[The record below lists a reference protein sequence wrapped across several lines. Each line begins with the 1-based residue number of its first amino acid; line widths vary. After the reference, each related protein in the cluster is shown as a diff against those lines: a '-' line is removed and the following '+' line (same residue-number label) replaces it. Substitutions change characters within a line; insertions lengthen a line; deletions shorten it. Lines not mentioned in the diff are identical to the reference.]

1 MMQSTAV
8 PECLA
13 IIAGNGSYPHAMA
26 RGARAAGVKRIVA
39 CAFEN
44 ETSEDLSKLVD
55 QIEWMRVG
63 QLGKMLRFLKDS
75 GAKQAVMSGQIAP
88 KNLFDLR
95 PDIKAVLL
103 LGKLRERNA
112 ESIFGAIADS
122 MKGAGVELIPAT
134 SYMEEALAPVG
145 LVAGPAP
152 SRKTLADL
160 EFGMRIA
167 KETSRLDIG
176 QTVVVKRGTVLA
188 VEAFEG
194 TNAAVLRGGELG
206 KKDAVVVKVS
216 KPRQDLR
223 FDVPVIG
230 PVTIQT
236 AADARIAAIGV
247 ESGKTLLL
255 EPEKL
260 RQLAAAHSISVFG
273 LEGQLS
279 LP

>member
-1 MMQSTAV
+1 
-8 PECLA
+8 
-13 IIAGNGSYPHAMA
+13 MA

>member
-1 MMQSTAV
+1 
-8 PECLA
+8 
-13 IIAGNGSYPHAMA
+13 MA

-44 ETSEDLSKLVD
+44 ETSEDLAGLVD
-55 QIEWMRVG
+55 QIELMRVG
-63 QLGKMLRFLKDS
+63 QLGRMLRFLKAS
-75 GAKQAVMSGQIAP
+75 GARQAVMSGQIAP

-95 PDIKAVLL
+95 PDIKALLL

-112 ESIFGAIADS
+112 ESIFGAIADL
-122 MKGAGVELIPAT
+122 MQEAGVELIAAT
-134 SYMEEALAPVG
+134 SYMEEALAPGG

-152 SRKTLADL
+152 SRKTLVDL

-194 TNAAVLRGGELG
+194 TNAAVLRGGQLG
-206 KKDAVVVKVS
+206 KKEASMVKVS

-230 PVTIQT
+230 PVTIQ
-236 AADARIAAIGV
+236 IAAEAMLTAVGV
-247 ESGKTLLL
+247 EAGKTLIL
-255 EPEKL
+255 ERDRLE
-260 RQLAAAHSISVFG
+260 QLAARHSISVVG
-273 LEGQLS
+273 LEG
-279 LP
+279 

>member
-1 MMQSTAV
+1 MTQPAAV

-44 ETSEDLSKLVD
+44 ETSEDLAKLVD

-122 MKGAGVELIPAT
+122 MKEAGVELMPAT
-134 SYMEEALAPVG
+134 SYMEEALAPAG

-236 AADARIAAIGV
+236 AAGARIAAIGV

-260 RQLAAAHSISVFG
+260 RQLASAHSISVFG
-273 LEGQLS
+273 LEG
-279 LP
+279 

>member
-1 MMQSTAV
+1 MTPSAPV

-44 ETSEDLSKLVD
+44 ETSEDLAGLVD

-63 QLGKMLRFLKDS
+63 QLGRMLRFLKAS
-75 GAKQAVMSGQIAP
+75 GARQAVMSGQIAP

-95 PDIKAVLL
+95 PDIKALLL

-122 MKGAGVELIPAT
+122 MQEAGVELIAAT
-134 SYMEEALAPVG
+134 SYMEEALAPSG

-194 TNAAVLRGGELG
+194 TNAAVLRGGQLG
-206 KKDAVVVKVS
+206 KKEASMVKVS

-230 PVTIQT
+230 PVTIQ
-236 AADARIAAIGV
+236 IAAEAMLTAVGV
-247 ESGKTLLL
+247 EAGKTLLL
-255 EPEKL
+255 ERDRLE
-260 RQLAAAHSISVFG
+260 QLAARHSISVVG
-273 LEGQLS
+273 LEG
-279 LP
+279 

>member
-1 MMQSTAV
+1 MSMTHSAPV

-44 ETSEDLSKLVD
+44 ETSEDLAGLVD

-63 QLGKMLRFLKDS
+63 QLGRMLRFLKAS
-75 GAKQAVMSGQIAP
+75 GARQAVMSGQIAP

-95 PDIKAVLL
+95 PDIKALLL

-122 MKGAGVELIPAT
+122 MQEAGVELIAAT
-134 SYMEEALAPVG
+134 SYMEEALAPSG

-194 TNAAVLRGGELG
+194 TNAAVLRGGQLG
-206 KKDAVVVKVS
+206 KKEASMVKVS

-230 PVTIQT
+230 PVTIQ
-236 AADARIAAIGV
+236 IAAEAMLTAVGV
-247 ESGKTLLL
+247 EAGKTLLL
-255 EPEKL
+255 ERERL
-260 RQLAAAHSISVFG
+260 GQLAASHSISVVG
-273 LEGQLS
+273 LEG
-279 LP
+279 

>member
-1 MMQSTAV
+1 MTQSTAV

-13 IIAGNGSYPHAMA
+13 IIAGNGTYPHAMA

-39 CAFEN
+39 CAFEH
-44 ETSEDLSKLVD
+44 ETSKDLSGLVD

-63 QLGKMLRFLKDS
+63 QLGKMLRFLKES

-103 LGKLRERNA
+103 LGKLKERNA

-122 MKGAGVELIPAT
+122 MKDAGVELIPAT

-145 LVAGPAP
+145 RVAGPDP

-160 EFGMRIA
+160 DFGMRIA

-194 TNAAVLRGGELG
+194 TNAAILRGGELG
-206 KKDAVVVKVS
+206 KKEAVVVKVS
-216 KPRQDLR
+216 KPQQDLR

-230 PVTIQT
+230 PVTVQT
-236 AADARIAAIGV
+236 AAAAKIAAIGV
-247 ESGKTLLL
+247 EAGKTLLL
-255 EPEKL
+255 EPQKL
-260 RQLAAAHSISVFG
+260 RELAAAHSISVFG
-273 LEGQLS
+273 LAG
-279 LP
+279 

>member
-1 MMQSTAV
+1 MTHSAPV

-44 ETSEDLSKLVD
+44 ETSEDLAGLVD

-63 QLGKMLRFLKDS
+63 QLGRMLRFLKAS
-75 GAKQAVMSGQIAP
+75 GARQAVMSGQIAP

-95 PDIKAVLL
+95 PDIKALLL

-122 MKGAGVELIPAT
+122 MQEAGVELIAAT
-134 SYMEEALAPVG
+134 SYMEEALAPSG

-194 TNAAVLRGGELG
+194 TNAAVLRGGQLG
-206 KKDAVVVKVS
+206 KKEASMVKVS

-230 PVTIQT
+230 PVTIQ
-236 AADARIAAIGV
+236 IAAEAMLTAVGV
-247 ESGKTLLL
+247 EAGKTLLL
-255 EPEKL
+255 ERERL
-260 RQLAAAHSISVFG
+260 EQLAASHSISVVG
-273 LEGQLS
+273 LEG
-279 LP
+279 